1 MLSLQIK
8 DGEGDKLDKFFAVN
22 SYVKGSYTDDDAFKG
37 LNEALLKQEKGCK
50 TGNRLFYLALPP
62 SVFEPVTTLIKK
74 YCMSTT

>member
-1 MLSLQIK
+1 MR
-8 DGEGDKLDKFFAVN
+8 
-22 SYVKGSYTDDDAFKG
+22 GSYTDDDAFKG

-74 YCMSTT
+74 YCMSTK